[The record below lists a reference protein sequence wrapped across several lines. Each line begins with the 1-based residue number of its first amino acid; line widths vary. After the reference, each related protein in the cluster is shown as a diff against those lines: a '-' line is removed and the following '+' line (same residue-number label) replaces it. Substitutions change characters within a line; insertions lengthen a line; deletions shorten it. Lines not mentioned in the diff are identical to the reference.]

1 MKVVRE
7 GLLSF
12 ISQVIDAFE
21 QLVVTRGGDGDFT
34 SSITIESTDSYYEP
48 YPKYFLRISKPNG
61 KTIQTEFSSNE
72 WMRHMQISASVF
84 CYEEVHGQKVVSAIF
99 TYKIEEGPAAA
110 NNIALA
116 IAYRSW

>member
-21 QLVVTRGGDGDFT
+21 QLVVTRGGDGEFT
-34 SSITIESTDSYYEP
+34 SSIRVENKGFHESFPD
-48 YPKYFLRISKPNG
+48 YFLRITKPDG
-61 KTIQTEFSSNE
+61 KIVYVRFRSGV
-72 WMRHMQISASVF
+72 WIHDHQIVAKVF
-84 CYEEVHGQKVVSAIF
+84 CYEKPHDQKDVHSIF
-99 TYKIEEGPAAA
+99 TYKIEEGQAAA